1 MINMRFEVGVTDL
14 QEKIKRLFE
23 IDATTNQEFSRDL
36 KHVIDRWI
44 KETDGELQFRIKVT
58 LVSNY

>member
-1 MINMRFEVGVTDL
+1 MRFEVEMTDL
-14 QEKIKRLFE
+14 QGRIKRLFE
-23 IDATTNQEFSRDL
+23 IDAITNQDFSRNL

-58 LVSNY
+58 LASNY

>member
-1 MINMRFEVGVTDL
+1 MRFEVEMTDL

-23 IDATTNQEFSRDL
+23 IDATTNREFSRNL
-36 KHVIDRWI
+36 RHVIDRWI

-58 LVSNY
+58 LAPKY